1 MDPIFLQLGPIAI
14 RWYGLFIALGVLAG
28 SVLAVRYAAR
38 RGLDPEK
45 LLDMALW
52 LVLAGIVGA
61 RLVYV
66 ITSPSAYFGPG
77 GDPLAAFKVW
87 EGGVSIHGGVIGV
100 VVATWLYSRA
110 HRLNMWSYLDVM
122 SPVAGFGIVGG
133 RLGNIMNGTD
143 TGGRLTN
150 WPIGFTWPEPGTAT
164 FGAFGRFLFGDDM
177 WSAFPGVCADGSYIP
192 LWQCGG
198 DIVRGPVHF
207 TQLYGVFIGVAVLLI
222 TLWALNRTSKPG
234 FAFWQ
239 MVLWYSVLRSV
250 FEETFRDNPLMWNV
264 YLADGLDQPGIG
276 LFTVT
281 QVASVAIIAVAVWM
295 LARVRAQ
302 PEAPAVAAGG
312 PGPRGGA
319 TAQAPARRG
328 ADGSG
333 RGGADGG
340 AKRKAGGKGE
350 GRG

>member
-1 MDPIFLQLGPIAI
+1 
-14 RWYGLFIALGVLAG
+14 
-28 SVLAVRYAAR
+28 
-38 RGLDPEK
+38 
-45 LLDMALW
+45 
-52 LVLAGIVGA
+52 
-61 RLVYV
+61 
-66 ITSPSAYFGPG
+66 
-77 GDPLAAFKVW
+77 
-87 EGGVSIHGGVIGV
+87 
-100 VVATWLYSRA
+100 
-110 HRLNMWSYLDVM
+110 
-122 SPVAGFGIVGG
+122 
-133 RLGNIMNGTD
+133 
-143 TGGRLTN
+143 
-150 WPIGFTWPEPGTAT
+150 
-164 FGAFGRFLFGDDM
+164 DDM

-222 TLWALNRTSKPG
+222 TLWALNRTSKLG

-264 YLADGLDQPGIG
+264 SLADGLDQPGIG

-319 TAQAPARRG
+319 TAPAPARRR

-333 RGGADGG
+333 RAGADGG

-350 GRG
+350 GRGWRRGPRPRGRPSPWWCWRRGRGSVCARRCPRCCTRRPGGRCSSTCCAPPRRWRPSAPWWWWASPGTRCASASRAAATRS